1 MPPQPSD
8 EAYLRLILDALAVC
22 HQYRPKFGKGRRSG
36 YTLDEF
42 RAMYQADP
50 FYSWFGLDS
59 PLVYAAHKAA
69 GGITS
74 VYRQI
79 GIACER
85 LIRQVFQDALGL
97 TSDDA
102 EWSYQV
108 RAARG
113 RERTLSLDARIPL
126 EGIRNESRRAT
137 VRQWLIAAAGEARV
151 SKRAIAGLNGAVF
164 EVRQGYKSK
173 DSKRQNADIGN
184 AANAY
189 AHSYLPVVLLLSGQ
203 IDSDIEERYARAQWT
218 ILRGV
223 LDGKPWDSCYVFS
236 KDVLGYDLAGFF
248 QRNSPEIKGEVQ
260 RIIQDLLE

>member
-1 MPPQPSD
+1 MKVASATEICEDRGLLPVDTLRKAYEHD
-8 EAYLRLILDALAVC
+8 EAYSRLIMDALAVC

-36 YTLDEF
+36 YTLGQFQE
-42 RAMYQADP
+42 MYQADP

-97 TSDDA
+97 TCEDA

-108 RAARG
+108 R
-113 RERTLSLDARIPL
+113 
-126 EGIRNESRRAT
+126 
-137 VRQWLIAAAGEARV
+137 
-151 SKRAIAGLNGAVF
+151 
-164 EVRQGYKSK
+164 
-173 DSKRQNADIGN
+173 
-184 AANAY
+184 
-189 AHSYLPVVLLLSGQ
+189 
-203 IDSDIEERYARAQWT
+203 
-218 ILRGV
+218 V
-223 LDGKPWDSCYVFS
+223 LDGEPWDSSYVFS

-248 QRNSPEIKGEVQ
+248 ERTSPNIKGEVQ